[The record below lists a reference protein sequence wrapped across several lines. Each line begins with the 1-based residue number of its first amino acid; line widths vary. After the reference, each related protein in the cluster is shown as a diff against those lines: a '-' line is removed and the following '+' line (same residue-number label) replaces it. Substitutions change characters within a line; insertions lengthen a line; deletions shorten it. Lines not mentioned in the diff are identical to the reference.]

1 MNRETVLAWRMARQ
15 GLDEPVRSEPEYVT
29 LVRLLQPVAPIAN
42 SMPGSPP
49 RLVHRTAFDDS
60 ELADA
65 MRGRCQLVKGRF
77 WGGNIGYVLAEDLE
91 LYGAVF
97 RKELKRFNPIQ
108 DQVYQALWS
117 AGPLTPRQLKE
128 ETGLLNK
135 QIMPALHRLQQA
147 FLVYEAQEDSS
158 WERPWSMLTAEW
170 PDVDLERHPWEKAA
184 GQVLC
189 RFLRS
194 QVFATFTQARDWSQ
208 FGVRQLSRL
217 LEMLETGGSI
227 VSGTVEGLGEGWM
240 LAEDQGLEKRSPGR
254 SVHMLHRADPLVRS
268 HIGEL
273 KECFTGREVLQ
284 YLLIDGEFSGAVCG
298 HWRIGPHDVEDLA
311 VALSQAEKEARRDEI
326 VAEVARVYAPPFS
339 RIRCYAGGSLA

>member
-1 MNRETVLAWRMARQ
+1 MDKETILAWRMARQ
-15 GLDEPVRSEPEYVT
+15 GLDGPVRSEPEYVA

-77 WGGNIGYVLAEDLE
+77 WGGNIGYVLAGDLE
-91 LYGAVF
+91 LYGAAF
-97 RKELKRFNPIQ
+97 RKELKRFNPVQ

-158 WERPWSMLTAEW
+158 WERPWSLLAAEW
-170 PDVDLERHPWEKAA
+170 PDVDLERHSWETAA
-184 GQVLC
+184 GEVLF

-194 QVFATFTQARDWSQ
+194 QVFATFAQVRDGSQ
-208 FGVRQLSRL
+208 FGVRQLSRV
-217 LEMLETGGSI
+217 LEGLETAGRIMS
-227 VSGTVEGLGEGWM
+227 VTVEGMGEGWM
-240 LAEDQGLEKRSPGR
+240 LAEDRDLGKRPLGR

-268 HIGEL
+268 QASEL
-273 KECFTGREVLQ
+273 KERYAGREVLQ
-284 YLLIDGEFSGAVCG
+284 YLLIDGEFRGAVCG
-298 HWRIGPHDVEDLA
+298 HWRIGPHDVEDIA
-311 VALSQAEKEARRDEI
+311 VALPQTEREARRAEI
-326 VAEVARVYAPPFS
+326 VAEVAQGYAPPFS
-339 RIRCYAGGSLA
+339 QIRCYAGVSLG